1 MSILPPGRGLPAR
14 PAPPFHTALA
24 SLVGALI
31 LLGTHAGVACAQ
43 SAAAAWPAKPVRI
56 VVPFPPGGNT
66 DAIARFTAERMARAF
81 KQPFLVENRAGAG
94 GILGT
99 DLVAKAAADGHTLLL
114 ATASQFV
121 TGPFITRTPYDTVRD
136 FVPIS
141 VIGTNAFVISVPAA
155 LPVNTLQEFVDLA
168 KARPGQ
174 FNYGSGGNGTVTHL
188 SAALFAERA
197 GLSMTHVA
205 YKGGGPALADVLGG
219 QIQMYWASPSE
230 VIGHQISG
238 KLKLLG
244 ISGQK
249 RNAKLPTVPAI
260 AETFPGHVA
269 ESWNGLL
276 APANTSPAIIDAL
289 SREIQKAMTEP
300 AFLEQIDKL
309 GLEPVRHT
317 SAEFVATIKRES
329 ALWGEVIRKAGIKAE

>member
-1 MSILPPGRGLPAR
+1 M
-14 PAPPFHTALA
+14 
-24 SLVGALI
+24 
-31 LLGTHAGVACAQ
+31 
-43 SAAAAWPAKPVRI
+43 RI
-56 VVPFPPGGNT
+56 VVPFPPGGNS
-66 DAIARFTAERMARAF
+66 DAIARFTAERLSRTF

-99 DLVAKAAADGHTLLL
+99 DLVAKAAPDGYTLLL

-136 FVPIS
+136 FAPIS

-155 LPVNTLQEFVDLA
+155 LPVTSLKEFIDLA
-168 KARPGQ
+168 KARPRQ

-188 SAALFAERA
+188 SAALFVERA
-197 GLSMTHVA
+197 GLTMTHVA

-219 QIQMYWASPSE
+219 QIQMYSASPSE
-230 VIGHQISG
+230 VIGHQNSG

-244 ISGQK
+244 ISGLK
-249 RNAKLPTVPAI
+249 RNARLPAVPAI
-260 AETFPGHVA
+260 AELFPGHSA

-276 APANTSPAIIDAL
+276 APANTPPAIIDLL
-289 SREIQKAMTEP
+289 SREIQQAMTEP

-309 GLEPVRHT
+309 GLEPVRH
-317 SAEFVATIKRES
+317 SSLEFIELIKRES
-329 ALWGEVIRKAGIKAE
+329 LVWGEVIRKAGLKAE

>member
-1 MSILPPGRGLPAR
+1 MITSLPAMSSLR
-14 PAPPFHTALA
+14 GIWMGLAATATLAAVLTGFAQAQPTAAP
-24 SLVGALI
+24 
-31 LLGTHAGVACAQ
+31 
-43 SAAAAWPAKPVRI
+43 WPARPVRI
-56 VVPFPPGGNT
+56 VVPFPPGGNS
-66 DAIARFTAERMARAF
+66 DAIARFTAERLSRTF

-99 DLVAKAAADGHTLLL
+99 DLVAKAVPDGYTLLL

-121 TGPFITRTPYDTVRD
+121 TGPFITRTPYDTMRD

-155 LPVNTLQEFVDLA
+155 LPVTSLKEFIDLA
-168 KARPGQ
+168 KARSGQ

-188 SAALFAERA
+188 SAALFVERA
-197 GLSMTHVA
+197 GLTMTHVA

-219 QIQMYWASPSE
+219 QIQLYSASPSE
-230 VIGHQISG
+230 VIGHQSSG

-244 ISGQK
+244 ISGLK
-249 RNAKLPTVPAI
+249 RNARLPAVPAI
-260 AETFPGHVA
+260 AEMFPGHSA

-276 APANTSPAIIDAL
+276 APANTSPAIIELL
-289 SREIQKAMTEP
+289 SREIQQAMTEP

-317 SAEFVATIKRES
+317 SAEFIEMIKRES
-329 ALWGEVIRKAGIKAE
+329 VIWGGVIRKAGLKVE